1 MPTDPSAPGSQGTG
15 TGAEPNRAGP
25 GRSSRAPRPQGPRY
39 VPPGRLPARGPH
51 SAGRGAGRP
60 GGSLTLLQGLQ
71 RGAVAHQILLL
82 AVARIRRRH
91 LGSTAAREGQG
102 GATGGGGAGAGA
114 GAGPAS
120 PRPAP
125 PHRRG
130 QVVGAGPG
138 RSRSP
143 QSHSGVSAR
152 LFSAEAAGTGKSVG
166 KGRKGCSVVCPDR
179 RAEMP
184 LGVSGN

>member
-114 GAGPAS
+114 GPAS

-152 LFSAEAAGTGKSVG
+152 LFSAEAAGPGESVG